1 MACLLLSFARSE
13 VEYRTLWGSDC
24 GDLRFPYATERPM
37 YQKETL
43 KRDEPGLN
51 ATSILMRGW
60 GEIGNKH
67 MR

>member
-1 MACLLLSFARSE
+1 
-13 VEYRTLWGSDC
+13 
-24 GDLRFPYATERPM
+24 M

-51 ATSILMRGW
+51 ATSISMRGS

>member
-1 MACLLLSFARSE
+1 
-13 VEYRTLWGSDC
+13 
-24 GDLRFPYATERPM
+24 M